1 MKKLIVLLI
10 VLVLTFSACNDM
22 QTSGSTS
29 SQINNELQTE
39 SADQEDALSE
49 KNTQKP
55 EEQPTDSPEPIE
67 ESQAMGELPASF
79 SWKKDSIVVTPQ
91 DQADLGSC
99 AVFATMSMFETHIAI
114 TTGSLVDLSEQHYLI
129 VSPEWSDNTGVSP
142 EDVLDFITEDGV
154 VTEQTLPYKTNEV
167 KEDPV
172 PNEYGFDYKLEV
184 AWGSQELHGNS
195 KEHRIEIVKQNV
207 LEHGPVVTNIALHN
221 DFDYYKNGLYECNES
236 SSVLGGHWLVILG
249 WKDDETVSSGG
260 YWICK
265 NSWGAMWG
273 EGGFCKIAYND
284 ACGIDDYIL
293 YYIDTPKEKIKQA
306 LDKL

>member
-10 VLVLTFSACNDM
+10 VLVLALSACDDM
-22 QTSGSTS
+22 QISRNTSED
-29 SQINNELQTE
+29 NNELQTE
-39 SADQEDALSE
+39 DAAQEDTTSE
-49 KNTQKP
+49 KTTQQP
-55 EEQPTDSPEPIE
+55 EEQTTNSPEPLE
-67 ESQAMGELPASF
+67 ESFITDELPASF
-79 SWKKDSIVVTPQ
+79 SWKDDSIVVTPQ
-91 DQADLGSC
+91 DQGDLGSC

-129 VSPEWSDNTGVSP
+129 TSPEWSDNTGVSP
-142 EDVLDFITEDGV
+142 EDVLDFLTNEGV
-154 VTEQTLPYKTNEV
+154 VTEEILPYKTSEV

-172 PNEYGFDYKLEV
+172 SNEYGFDYKLE
-184 AWGSQELHGNS
+184 ASWGSQVLKDES
-195 KEHRIEIVKQNV
+195 AEDRIEIIKQNV

-236 SSVLGGHWLVILG
+236 SGVVGGHWLVILG
-249 WKDDETVSSGG
+249 WKDDDTVPSGG

-293 YYIDTPKEKIKQA
+293 YYIDTPEEKIMQV
-306 LDKL
+306 LYEL